1 MDGSDGDGPV
11 RGGGEGLSGP
21 PVERVVAAA
30 YRVPTDAPESDG
42 TLAWDA
48 TTMVTVE
55 VEAGEETGLG
65 YSYTSSAAA
74 ALVADTLADE
84 VLGTDPLAVTA
95 TWERLVR
102 RIRNLGRPGLCS
114 MAIAAVDTALW
125 DLAARR
131 LGVPLF
137 RLLGG
142 DGRAVPVYGS
152 GGFTSY
158 DEGRL
163 RAQLGG
169 WVADG
174 IRRVKMKVGREP
186 DADPGRVRAAR
197 DAIGP
202 GAGLM
207 VDANGGYDPKRA
219 LAQAAIFAELGV
231 DWFEEPVSSD
241 DLAGLRLLRDRVPAP
256 IEVAAGEY
264 GFDLFSFRRM
274 LDAGAVDVLQADVT
288 RCGGITELVRVAAL
302 CRARNVPLSAHTAP
316 ALHLHPC
323 SALPVVRHIEWFH
336 DHVRVERM
344 LLEGAP
350 APEDGTLRPDPSRPG
365 HGLRLRRD
373 AAAGYETRREE
384 RAA

>member
-1 MDGSDGDGPV
+1 MEEAGP
-11 RGGGEGLSGP
+11 GPDSGAR
-21 PVERVVAAA
+21 VERLVVTA

-55 VEAGEETGLG
+55 LEAGGETGLG
-65 YSYTSSAAA
+65 YSYTSAAA
-74 ALVADTLADE
+74 VGLIAETLADD

-95 TWERLVR
+95 TWESLAR
-102 RIRNLGRPGLCS
+102 RVRNLGKPGLCS

-131 LGVPLF
+131 LDLPLF

-142 DGRAVPVYGS
+142 DGRPVPVYGS

-158 DEGRL
+158 DEDRL
-163 RAQLGG
+163 RSQLGS

-186 DADPGRVRAAR
+186 DADPDRVRAAR
-197 DAIGP
+197 DAVGP

-207 VDANGGYDPKRA
+207 VDANGAYDRKQA
-219 LAQAAIFAELGV
+219 LALSTTFADLGV

-256 IEVAAGEY
+256 IEIAAGEY

-274 LDAGAVDVLQADVT
+274 LDASAVDVLQADVT
-288 RCGGITELVRVAAL
+288 RCGGITELRRVAAL

-323 SALPVVRHIEWFH
+323 SALTGIRHIEWFH
-336 DHVRVERM
+336 DHVRLERM
-344 LLEGAP
+344 LLEGAV
-350 APEDGTLRPDPSRPG
+350 APEDGTLRPVPSRPG
-365 HGLRLRRD
+365 HGLRVRREQ
-373 AAAGYETRREE
+373 AERFETRREE
-384 RAA
+384 RAT